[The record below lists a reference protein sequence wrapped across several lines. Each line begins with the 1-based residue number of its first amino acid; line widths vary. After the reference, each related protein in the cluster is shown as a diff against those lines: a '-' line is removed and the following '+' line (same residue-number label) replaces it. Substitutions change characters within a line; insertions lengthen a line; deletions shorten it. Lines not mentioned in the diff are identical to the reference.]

1 MEYYALVEH
10 ISPPTIKIPIPTYQK
25 KKKKKK
31 NFPFALEGQNPTII
45 CEIAL
50 Y

>member
-31 NFPFALEGQNPTII
+31 FPIRARRAKPNNNL
-45 CEIAL
+45 
-50 Y
+50 

>member
-10 ISPPTIKIPIPTYQK
+10 ICPPTIKIPIPTYQ
-25 KKKKKK
+25 KKKK

-45 CEIAL
+45 CEIDL